1 MSPEQKVRN
10 FTGWVKDNCS
20 SSVDSPSGT
29 SVSCRFNGRKRDLD
43 SHTKATLDKACK
55 LIEGNHYGWEEGI
68 SMDLVTDIFQEVDC
82 KQFLRFHR
90 LSRLFH
96 AELSPKS
103 MAGTENPHGERWGE
117 VGGGGGRAGG
127 RRVGRGGC
135 PYSILSVAPL
145 E

>member
-43 SHTKATLDKACK
+43 NHTKATLDKACR
-55 LIEGNHYGWEEGI
+55 LIEGDRYGWEEGI
-68 SMDLVTDIFQEVDC
+68 SMELVTDIFQEVDG

-90 LSRLFH
+90 LSRLFN

-103 MAGTENPHGERWGE
+103 MAGTENPHGERWG
-117 VGGGGGRAGG
+117 GGGEELGGEG
-127 RRVGRGGC
+127 
-135 PYSILSVAPL
+135 
-145 E
+145 